1 MFKRRLGFNLNCSSW
16 TISRKVNCIRFSLD
30 TAFLIIKFDVKIGIL
45 GSGTGT
51 GDSRRVVVSKI
62 ELHSPDLKSPLSL
75 DLTQAAEEL
84 KKQSFKIKE
93 GSEYHLVFFFNVNNE
108 IVSGLR
114 FNQGKVKT
122 YFI

>member
-1 MFKRRLGFNLNCSSW
+1 M
-16 TISRKVNCIRFSLD
+16 
-30 TAFLIIKFDVKIGIL
+30 LIIKFDVKICIL

-62 ELHSPDLKSPLSL
+62 ELHSPDLKNPLSL

-114 FNQGKVKT
+114 FNQGKVALFFEQKNVEIRSKT
-122 YFI
+122 VW